1 MVIWVMK
8 TTVEI
13 PDQLFRRVKSVA
25 AERDQ
30 TLKEFLSEALQEKLA
45 SKRIS
50 SPSAEPPWMCGFGQL
65 RHLRGETRRI
75 QKVIDDE
82 FGRVDDED
90 RR

>member
-1 MVIWVMK
+1 MLIWVVK

-13 PDQLFRRVKSVA
+13 PDQLFRKVKSVA

-30 TLKEFLSEALQEKLA
+30 SLKEFLTEALQEKLA
-45 SKRIS
+45 PNRGS
-50 SPSAEPPWMCGFGQL
+50 SPSADPPWMRGFGQL
-65 RHLRGETRRI
+65 RHLRGDIRRL

-90 RR
+90 RQ